1 MQRIILS
8 ILIALVFAFTVGGVA
23 VAVEAIPSPFGAIP
37 TGATTGGEFVA
48 ILIGITDWIFVF
60 LLILAVLFI
69 VLAAFQFVT
78 AGGDPAAVG
87 QARNKLIYAAVGVI
101 VAALSKGL
109 PIAIRSIVGT

>member
-1 MQRIILS
+1 MQK
-8 ILIALVFAFTVGGVA
+8 ILISTIVGLTLAFTIGGVA
-23 VAVEAIPSPFGAIP
+23 TAVETIPSPFGPIP
-37 TGATTGGEFVA
+37 TGATTGGEFIE
-48 ILIGITDWIFVF
+48 ILVGITDWIFVF